1 MLVSGSASQHQ
12 DASRY
17 RAYVPAL
24 RLLAP
29 SAENAAVD
37 AQRRCEQGRYDSPVV
52 CVVTRTAG
60 TGAVEQERPTSIVF
74 GEPVPH
80 LTKAAVILGLTL
92 THAASAQSHWRA
104 TAVDSLMADYAQPN
118 APGAS
123 VLVVHNGRVD
133 LMRNYGRADVERA
146 IPVRPETN
154 FRLASLTKQFTA
166 TAVMQL
172 AADGKLRYDDEIG
185 AILPTLPA
193 FARHV
198 TIRQLLHHTGGLPDY
213 EDFVPDTQTAQVHD
227 RDVPALI
234 GHASSA
240 RFVPGTRF
248 EYSNTGY
255 VLLALVVEQAS
266 GQRFAD
272 LLHARIFAPLRMT
285 GTVALE
291 EGRSRVSHRAY
302 GYTVDAK
309 GVRRTDQSNTSATLG
324 DGGIYSSVVDLA
336 KWSCAME
343 RHTLVSATA
352 QRMAWTPGVLA
363 DGRETAYG
371 FGWFVERDRGMMR
384 LRHTGES
391 RGFTNAILQYPER
404 RLTVVVLTNRSG
416 GKPEDIAQRI
426 ADLYP
431 PNGIGPDTTLTPRSE
446 RKVGQGDCEPPR

>member
-1 MLVSGSASQHQ
+1 
-12 DASRY
+12 
-17 RAYVPAL
+17 
-24 RLLAP
+24 
-29 SAENAAVD
+29 
-37 AQRRCEQGRYDSPVV
+37 
-52 CVVTRTAG
+52 
-60 TGAVEQERPTSIVF
+60 
-74 GEPVPH
+74 VPH
-80 LTKAAVILGLTL
+80 LTKAAVILALTL
-92 THAASAQSHWRA
+92 AQAATAQSHWRA
-104 TAVDSLMADYAQPN
+104 TAVDSLMADYARPN

-133 LMRNYGRADVERA
+133 LIRSYGRADVERA
-146 IPVRPETN
+146 TPVRRETS

-172 AADGKLRYDDEIG
+172 VADGKLRYDDEIG
-185 AILPTLPA
+185 AILSTLPE

-198 TIRQLLHHTGGLPDY
+198 TIRQLLNHTGGLPDY

-240 RFVPGTRF
+240 RFLPGTRF

-272 LLHARIFAPLRMT
+272 FLHARIFVPLRMR

-309 GVRRTDQSNTSATLG
+309 EVRRTDQSNTSATLG

-336 KWSCAME
+336 RWNCALE

-363 DGRETAYG
+363 DGQETTYG

-391 RGFTNAILQYPER
+391 RGFTNAILLYPER

-416 GKPEDIAQRI
+416 GKTGDIAQRI

-431 PNGIGPDTTLTPRSE
+431 PTRIGPDATLTPRTDG
-446 RKVGQGDCEPPR
+446 KVGQGDCDLRR